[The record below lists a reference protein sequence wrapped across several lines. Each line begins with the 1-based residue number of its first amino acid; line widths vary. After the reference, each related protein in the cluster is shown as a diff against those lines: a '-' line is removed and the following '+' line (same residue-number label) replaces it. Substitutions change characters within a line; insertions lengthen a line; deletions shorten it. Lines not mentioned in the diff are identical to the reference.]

1 VKYNNIIN
9 TPWGGGGSKMSEER
23 KKALQSLKTAKG
35 QIEGIIKM
43 IEDDR
48 YCIDIANQLMAV
60 QSLIK
65 KADLTILQGH
75 LRHCVKEAC
84 MNNNPDEKIEELSK
98 VLEKLLSK

>member
-1 VKYNNIIN
+1 
-9 TPWGGGGSKMSEER
+9 MSEEK

-43 IEDDR
+43 IEEDR
-48 YCIDIANQLMAV
+48 YCIDIANQLLAV
-60 QSLIK
+60 QSLVK

-84 MNNNPDEKIEELSK
+84 ENQNPEEKIEEFNK
-98 VLEKLLSK
+98 VLEKILSKS